1 MCSDSLQPLSNSS
14 LTYLPLA
21 KFAEGFGVVDSEN
34 TKLKK
39 SFVSTAKLISLIKSN
54 VVWE

>member
-39 SFVSTAKLISLIKSN
+39 SFVSTAKLMSSIKSY
-54 VVWE
+54 VV

>member
-1 MCSDSLQPLSNSS
+1 MYNDGLQPLCNSS

-21 KFAEGFGVVDSEN
+21 KFAEGSGVVDSEN

-39 SFVSTAKLISLIKSN
+39 SFVSTAKLMSLIKSN
-54 VVWE
+54 VV